1 MEFQDFLSLE
11 VLIPVFVAVFSVF
24 VAWFCT
30 RVLEHDDENEDQ
42 AITENIK
49 AAFNPDKMNA
59 VQKTVG
65 SEDTKEKEEVIHLKQ
80 GLKKAKWRLE
90 EEMTE
95 GQKEN
100 ERRIQQE
107 QLQSIFNLMEADK
120 EKYGV
125 SSINDVK
132 EQMKRYQTG

>member
-1 MEFQDFLSLE
+1 MRLSFALQ
-11 VLIPVFVAVFSVF
+11 
-24 VAWFCT
+24 
-30 RVLEHDDENEDQ
+30 DQ

-49 AAFNPDKMNA
+49 ATFNPDKMNA

-95 GQKEN
+95 VQKEN
-100 ERRIQQE
+100 ERR
-107 QLQSIFNLMEADK
+107 
-120 EKYGV
+120 
-125 SSINDVK
+125 
-132 EQMKRYQTG
+132 